1 MTDISAQTSPSDRL
15 SEQTASTRP
24 RASEEPQRSFTV
36 GDLFSLEVIFLCFI
50 GGVVILAFIEALSY
64 KLVSS
69 RTPFVIMVPLLIL
82 IGVQMLRVAG
92 GEHGQGIR
100 ARAGRALRGGN
111 ALINSMAG
119 ISLWMT
125 LYGLAMLLAGHYVAS
140 FAFIALLVRRAA
152 NEPMKLALI
161 LAACTT
167 AVVFVV
173 FEYGFQIELYR
184 GLIYRWFAGYRVF

>member
-1 MTDISAQTSPSDRL
+1 MTDISAQSAASDRRA
-15 SEQTASTRP
+15 QAATAP
-24 RASEEPQRSFTV
+24 RAEPAEAPQKSFTV
-36 GDLFSLEVIFLCFI
+36 GDLFSLEVIFLCFV
-50 GGVVILAFIEALSY
+50 GGLVILAFVEATTY

-69 RTPFVIMVPLLIL
+69 RTPFVIMVPLMIL
-82 IGVQMLRVAG
+82 IVVQMLRVAS

-111 ALINSMAG
+111 ALINAMTG
-119 ISLWMT
+119 ISLWMAA
-125 LYGLAMLLAGHYVAS
+125 YGIFMLLAGHYVAS

-152 NEPMKLALI
+152 REPLKLALI

-167 AVVFVV
+167 AAVFVV